1 MIEHELSESFDVY
14 RLLMYKLRNHCN
26 NYAVAA
32 EEFAKLKEAQS
43 LAGIAI
49 TEHNI
54 NGVIK
59 EIVDHV
65 QSLKELL
72 TSAELDLFVTPQG
85 PSKPRSE
92 FEEVVEQVNISH
104 FYAMLDC
111 LNGTCAATIANKQL
125 DSHNAASLKL
135 SQLESVK
142 KDLDEAIKVFN
153 INNLGNCQYK
163 LYTGLET
170 LRAVSDEELRIVK
183 VVERSG
189 YC

>member
-1 MIEHELSESFDVY
+1 MTEHELTESFDAY

-43 LAGIAI
+43 LAGLAI

-54 NGVIK
+54 NGTIK
-59 EIVDHV
+59 EIVDHA

-72 TSAELDLFVTPQG
+72 TSAKLDLFATPQG
-85 PSKPRSE
+85 LLKPREE
-92 FEEVVEQVNISH
+92 FEGAIEQVNVIH

-111 LNGTCAATIANKQL
+111 LNGTCAATLANKQL

-135 SQLESVK
+135 SQLEDVK
-142 KDLDEAIKVFN
+142 KELDEAIKVFN
-153 INNLGNCQYK
+153 INNLKNCQYK
-163 LYTGLET
+163 LYTGLDT

-183 VVERSG
+183 VVYQSG